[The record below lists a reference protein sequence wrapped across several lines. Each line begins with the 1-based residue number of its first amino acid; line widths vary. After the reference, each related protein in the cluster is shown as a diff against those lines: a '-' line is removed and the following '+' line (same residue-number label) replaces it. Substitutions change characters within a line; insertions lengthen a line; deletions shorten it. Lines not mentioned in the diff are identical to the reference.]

1 MTDTKTT
8 STGTSGATQPV
19 KTKKRKPE
27 FFSFENLRSL
37 GTLALIIM
45 AFRWTVAAPYK
56 VPTASME
63 PTIKVGDRLI
73 AWKLSYD
80 LKIPFTDY
88 ALFTWAK
95 PKRGDIIVFKYPGD
109 PSIDYVKR
117 IVAIEGDQLQIIDDV
132 LYINGEAQNRTD
144 HNQDRSVLNDIH
156 DFKDSK
162 ILFRENLSGKEHWVM
177 HSIPSKRSYSN
188 KFWPSISSETHKI
201 PPGSVFCMG
210 DNRDNSN
217 DSRVWGEVPLSS
229 VRGKALFVLWSMYDR
244 DDSMLPL
251 MRWYRFGRM
260 LDSM

>member
-1 MTDTKTT
+1 MTD
-8 STGTSGATQPV
+8 STQTASTASATAQAPH
-19 KTKKRKPE
+19 KKKKKPE

-37 GTLALIIM
+37 GTLALVIF
-45 AFRWTVAAPYK
+45 AFRWSVAAPYK

-88 ALFTWAK
+88 ALLQWAK
-95 PKRGDIIVFKYPGD
+95 PKRGDIIVFKYPGNPD
-109 PSIDYVKR
+109 IDYVKR
-117 IVAIEGDQLQIIDDV
+117 IVAIEGDEVQIIDDV
-132 LYINGEAQNRTD
+132 LYLNGEAQKRID
-144 HNQDRSVLNDIH
+144 HNQDRSVLDDIE
-156 DFKDSK
+156 DSKESK
-162 ILFRENLSGKEHWVM
+162 ILFRENLSSKEHWVIQN
-177 HSIPSKRSYSN
+177 IPSKRNYTAKN
-188 KFWPSISSETHKI
+188 WPSVSSETHKI

-217 DSRVWGEVPLSS
+217 DSRVWGEVPLSY

-244 DDSMLPL
+244 DDSLLPR